1 MQDGQAD
8 SVSSGGFEFVLAMD
22 PDSGMVDVNLLQGE
36 VMRPLRCEEIAFDD
50 EQLAV
55 WLSRHVT
62 VDTPEGPTL
71 FSPDDWMSG
80 AVESS
85 GIRDRV
91 DARHDR
97 PH

>member
-1 MQDGQAD
+1 MQGGQAN
-8 SVSSGGFEFVLAMD
+8 SVSGGEFGFVLAMD
-22 PDSGMVDVNLLQGE
+22 PESGMVDVNLLQGE

-50 EQLAV
+50 EQLAA

-71 FSPDDWMSG
+71 FPAEDWMSG

-85 GIRDRV
+85 GIRDPG
-91 DARHDR
+91 DR